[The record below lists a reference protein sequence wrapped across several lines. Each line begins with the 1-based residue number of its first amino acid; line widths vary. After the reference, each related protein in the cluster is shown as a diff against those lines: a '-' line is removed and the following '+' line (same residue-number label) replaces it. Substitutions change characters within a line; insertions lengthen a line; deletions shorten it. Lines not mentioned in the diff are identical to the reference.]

1 MRIEKLSLKN
11 FRGFEELE
19 INFPEGEGGLA
30 VFIGVNGSGKTSVL
44 DAVGILLG
52 IEFEFNGLLG
62 DKQIISLQ
70 KSDISKSGDN
80 VNLKIYY
87 QNENNII
94 ETQSLT
100 EVDFSFFKGVINTK
114 FSDDLGSKLSKII
127 FLNENKSLPV
137 ILYQRT
143 NRSISGQIIKSY
155 SVDITIN
162 KKERLKAYKNI
173 FKEGIELAEI
183 IGWYI
188 QQINIQNALKIE
200 KKDMDYEISSL
211 KNLTEG
217 VNKFLNILN
226 SNKLSSFGIQRSTYE
241 KGQVLTIQKNDKYLE
256 FNQLSAGE
264 RMLIGLALDIGY
276 RMTVA
281 NPHSD
286 NALLSPGIVLID
298 ELELHLHPKWQ
309 STVLNAL
316 HKTFPNIQFIVTT
329 HSPLVINHVHSDQL
343 VLISDDKIVQGEA
356 VQEVYGK
363 DANSIIENIMGAP
376 KRPKDVEAM
385 IEEIWTYLKD
395 DNLQLDKA
403 KEKLSQLQAKIG
415 RNDSEVLEL
424 DTMILLEED
433 ETY

>member
-1 MRIEKLSLKN
+1 MKIKQLDLEN
-11 FRGFEELE
+11 FRGFAGKHLVKFHAEKPTV
-19 INFPEGEGGLA
+19 I
-30 VFIGVNGSGKTSVL
+30 IGVNGSGKTSVL